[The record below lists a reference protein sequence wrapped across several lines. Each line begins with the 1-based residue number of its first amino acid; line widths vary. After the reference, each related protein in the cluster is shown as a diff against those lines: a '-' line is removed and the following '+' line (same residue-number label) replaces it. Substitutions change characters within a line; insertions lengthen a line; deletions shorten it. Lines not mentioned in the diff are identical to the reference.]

1 MKYILLTF
9 TLFVGL
15 QTSAQTTTGSIV
27 GKLIDKE
34 LNDEPLAFANVLIKG
49 TTQGTTSD
57 FDGLYEI
64 SGIEP
69 GTYTVVFS
77 YLGYETI
84 EIPNVEV
91 VADKVTNID
100 VPMSASAGLALDEV
114 VVTTVARKDSQ
125 TALLLDQRRA
135 VTVVESIGAQ
145 ELGDLGISDAKT
157 ATTKISGVT
166 ESEASG
172 DIFVR
177 GLGDRYL
184 STTLNGLPI
193 PSDNVDRKNINLGL
207 FPTRV
212 IQNISISK
220 TYSAKTSADQAS
232 GNIDI
237 ASRELVGSSELSIGV
252 SGGLNTSVYQDG
264 VNDNFLVSPNLDD
277 ETTFG
282 FYKSDRTLV
291 QQLTEQSWDPA
302 TRENPLNYGMN
313 LTFGKKLFDNKLS
326 FILTGSHNE
335 SFRHNEGVYQ
345 ILEYGFVQVGASDYT
360 TYESEITNTA
370 LLDLT
375 YYIND
380 KNKIKSTTT
389 FLNTLKDEVVEFGRN
404 GEAQVSDDTDAFGSF
419 GIPLEFV
426 KDQNTKQTS
435 LLVTQLLGEHQ
446 LSDNNQLTW
455 AGGYNLLNAD
465 EPNRIRNQVF
475 FDASPETSVALN
487 SQGGFNQRKA
497 AQLIEDIEYNGYIND
512 VISVINEEN
521 AEGGSNKKFD
531 IELGVFYRNK
541 ERDFSSE
548 FVGVTESNSVDR
560 FSTRT
565 NSLDNLNGIL
575 NTQNFANGSLQ
586 VVRLSSNANG
596 ETKDIYTGEY
606 TSQAAYANFNVQLDK
621 LGVNAGLRF
630 QKDEIFVSYDVGGSG
645 TRIVGDTEQDYSKV
659 YPSLNLKYAIN
670 DKHALRFAASRT
682 ITLPEFKEIAPFRY
696 VAPSG
701 QEVTGNADNL
711 TASFTNNFDLK
722 WEFFPTNDQLI
733 SLAVFYKDITDPIN
747 RTVQRG
753 GESIWTYEN
762 TGEKAEVYGIELES
776 KISLIK
782 PTYDE
787 VNDIDSGFDLSL
799 VFNTTLMHHEQDL
812 KLVLTDDG
820 ASATD
825 FFRFGT
831 NTSTGLQGA
840 SDFIVNTNLNLKTAG
855 ENPFGASLNANYA
868 SDKIFVLGSAEGFNI
883 YDYSYN
889 DNIVENG
896 FVVLNG
902 RLSKD
907 LGEHWQLSLTGQN
920 LLNPEIK
927 RTQGVL
933 DNRNEIRDFSTD
945 INERLGANA
954 PQRIIRTETV
964 RSYKLGSTVSLGVTY
979 NF

>member
-1 MKYILLTF
+1 MKFYLLIL
-9 TLFVGL
+9 TLLVVV
-15 QTSAQTTTGSIV
+15 QVSAQTTTGSII
-27 GKLIDKE
+27 GKLTDKE
-34 LNDEPLAFANVLIKG
+34 LNNEPLAFANVLIKG

-64 SGIEP
+64 ANVEP
-69 GTYTVVFS
+69 GTYTLVISF
-77 YLGYETI
+77 LGYETL
-84 EIPNVEV
+84 EIPNVV
-91 VADKVTNID
+91 VETDKVTQVNTGLG
-100 VPMSASAGLALDEV
+100 ASSVGLDEV
-114 VVTTVARKDSQ
+114 IVTTSARKDSQ
-125 TALLLDQRRA
+125 TALLLDQKRA

-277 ETTFG
+277 ETTYG
-282 FYKSDRTLV
+282 FYNSNRTLV

-302 TRENPLNYGMN
+302 TRENPLNYGVN
-313 LTFGKKLFDNKLS
+313 LTFGRKLFDNKLS
-326 FILTGSHNE
+326 FILAGSHNE
-335 SFRHNEGVYQ
+335 SFRHNEGIYQ

-360 TYESEITNTA
+360 KYESEITNTA
-370 LLDLT
+370 LFDLT

-389 FLNTLKDEVVEFGRN
+389 FLNTLKDEVIEFGRN
-404 GEAQVSDDTDAFGSF
+404 GEAQVSDDTGAFGSF

-426 KDQNTKQTS
+426 KDQNTKQTK
-435 LLVTQLLGEHQ
+435 LLVTQLLGEHK
-446 LSDNNQLTW
+446 LSEKNQLNW

-475 FDASPETSVALN
+475 FDAAPETSVALN

-497 AQLIEDIEYNGYIND
+497 AQLIEDIEYNGYVND
-512 VISVINEEN
+512 VISVINEE
-521 AEGGSNKKFD
+521 GDSSKKFD
-531 IELGVFYRNK
+531 IELGIFYRNK

-565 NSLDNLNGIL
+565 NSLDNLNGVL

-586 VVRLSSNANG
+586 VVRLSENANG
-596 ETKDIYTGEY
+596 ETKDVYTGDY
-606 TSQAAYANFNVQLDK
+606 TSQAAYADFNLQLNK
-621 LGVNAGLRF
+621 LGVNAGVRL

-645 TRIVGDTEQDYSKV
+645 SRIVGETTQDYSNF
-659 YPSLNLKYAIN
+659 YPSLNLKYTIN
-670 DKHALRFAASRT
+670 DKHALRLAASRT

-711 TASFTNNFDLK
+711 TASFTNNFDIK

-776 KISLIK
+776 KINLIK

-787 VNDIDSGFDLSL
+787 ENDIDSGIDLNF
-799 VFNTTLMHHEQDL
+799 VFNATLMHHEQDL
-812 KLVLTDDG
+812 KLVPTADG

-825 FFRFGT
+825 FFKFGT
-831 NTSTGLQGA
+831 NSSTGLQGA
-840 SDFIVNTNLNLKTAG
+840 SDFIMNTNLNLKTAG
-855 ENPFGASLNANYA
+855 ENAFGASLNANYS

-896 FVVLNG
+896 FVVLNA
-902 RLSKD
+902 RLSKE
-907 LGEHWQLSLTGQN
+907 LGEHWQVSLNGQN

-945 INERLGANA
+945 INERLGPNA